1 MFTQRV
7 SKLSYSSPSVE
18 PPKNEVYKKEFVYI
32 SGTGTPQILL
42 EQNISPVIH

>member
-1 MFTQRV
+1 MNVFTKRV
-7 SKLSYSSPSVE
+7 SPSAE
-18 PPKNEVYKKEFVYI
+18 PPKNEVQKKECVHT